1 MDNIQQDEKIQDIDL
16 KESRIIDLTYTQDLR
31 KFIIDKLMADKPAEK
46 NDLKTIKTVAGLL
59 ADMDHQS
66 LGVLKVKIE
75 EENGKN
81 QEEIKRIIAGILHEY
96 SPTAGKLDKPIE
108 KDPSTVS
115 IGLAE
120 GNREHVKDEDKIGV
134 NNETIDDFYRTL
146 NND

>member
-16 KESRIIDLTYTQDLR
+16 KESRIDDLTYTQDLR

-46 NDLKTIKTVAGLL
+46 NNLKTIRVVAGLL

>member
-31 KFIIDKLMADKPAEK
+31 KFIIDKLMADKPTEK

>member
-1 MDNIQQDEKIQDIDL
+1 MDNNQCDEKKQDIDL
-16 KESRIIDLTYTQDLR
+16 KESRIDDLTYTQDLR

-59 ADMDHQS
+59 ADMDRQS

-81 QEEIKRIIAGILHEY
+81 QEEIKRIISIVLHEH
-96 SPTAGKLDKPIE
+96 SPKSGKLDKPIE
-108 KDPSTVS
+108 KDISTIS
-115 IGLAE
+115 LGMAE
-120 GNREHVKDEDKIGV
+120 GNIEHVKDEDKIGV
-134 NNETIDDFYRTL
+134 NNESVDDFYKKF

>member
-46 NDLKTIKTVAGLL
+46 NDLKTIRTVAGLL

-108 KDPSTVS
+108 KDPSTIS